1 MAHRGEHHLNLTGFL
16 ELDHS
21 CRSTVEI
28 DILPHI
34 TNWMDKRSNDRGIH
48 ALESQSLDGSEP
60 SKIYEINA
68 YELAN
73 QILEDYTQPDS
84 KYVQGLTGSL
94 GIIHA
99 YFTPKP
105 SDYVE
110 PDTWNNVR
118 KSFSQKFVESPLQKW
133 GFSGM
138 DDITQQLV
146 LKWESLVQDF
156 FLLALDS
163 MGLSVLNMRFNSF
176 YKSELVPF
184 VGYLYE
190 LAERLSEAKPADW
203 AIPDPNSGQSRPD
216 KPPVQGDS
224 TIDTKEVDGLANLV
238 LDRLKE
244 GRVFTVALTQN
255 VWLKL
260 EISVA
265 IRKRVISPNKYDV
278 LSDIM
283 QVDEKKRDE
292 NLVRLQIDSSGL
304 NPNDVHFEGCCV
316 EISRD
321 VVCRYDRS
329 NLNRMP
335 YLTAVLEETLRLHP
349 PVPKLAFFASE
360 DKAFND
366 TTIPKGS
373 KIFID
378 VESILKDTDPIAWG
392 KDANEFKP
400 ERMEGIKFEDDKRLK
415 SLEKSKDTY
424 FGNPF
429 ITMLAKLAIVSLFQ
443 RFDFKLV
450 DADYHLNWEQQIGP
464 VPGNLLLHAS
474 LRGQSQS
481 SAGVTE
487 EPPVSQVT
495 QTPTPH
501 TPEKKETPIYI
512 LWGGRDGTCENY
524 AETLLRW
531 APIRQERRAS
541 KRRTGDH
548 NCGYLRRYAR
558 IIGNRQRIEN
568 QLTWAIGYPTENA
581 KDFHAYLSKL
591 VAEKSTELEGVKYA
605 VFGCGRSG
613 WSDTYQKVPI
623 EFDDMLTRGGAEK
636 LINRGEFDAGR
647 PFTADAFDD
656 WAAKLWNV
664 LSKQYNVT
672 YDESLYREVYE
683 IRQIGNADAR
693 HRILRQKDTIS
704 AVVVENRTISNPDG
718 TLPARHIELRMRVK
732 EACKYQPGDVISV
745 LPTNPIEDVHRVFRH
760 FRMPLEQE
768 FRVEKLSSS
777 VFETLPAGERV
788 KVFEL
793 LINFVEL
800 GKPAQKSHLRIL
812 MKHTRNED
820 TKRELQS
827 EINTSLANTIKNHL
841 SILDYLEKYRDIELP
856 FNKFFIMLPY
866 MRTREYSISSSPLW
880 KPNTL
885 TLSYQEHTKGVSSG
899 YLARQS
905 PGDVIR
911 FTWRVSSHAHFGL
924 PERPD
929 KDGKPV
935 PANEAEKPVV
945 MFATGT
951 GIAPFRSMIQDR
963 WVRARQGEKV
973 GKMILFFGCRDPKK
987 EFLYADSDL
996 KDWMDQKNWKGERLL
1011 DVRPAFSRPPDE
1023 AAKVQS
1029 SGLKLFFSRAQKDAD
1044 LLIEVHD
1051 NGARYLTC
1059 GNVAASKGLE
1069 AVGKEIVRK
1078 GHEKKGKTPPPPEEI
1093 KKFIG
1098 QIYFTDVFG

>member
-1 MAHRGEHHLNLTGFL
+1 
-16 ELDHS
+16 
-21 CRSTVEI
+21 
-28 DILPHI
+28 
-34 TNWMDKRSNDRGIH
+34 MDKRSNDRGIH
-48 ALESQSLDGSEP
+48 TLKPQSLDGNEP

-84 KYVQGLTGSL
+84 KYVQGLTGAL

-146 LKWESLVQDF
+146 LKWERFGPDHQIGLVKDF

-163 MGLSVLNMRFNSF
+163 MGLSVLNLRFNSF
-176 YKSELVPF
+176 YKSEAVPL

-190 LAERLSEAKPADW
+190 LAERLSETKSAGW
-203 AIPDPNSGQSRPD
+203 AIPDPNAEQSNLNKTSAQDDNIRD
-216 KPPVQGDS
+216 KQE
-224 TIDTKEVDGLANLV
+224 IDGLATIV
-238 LDRLKE
+238 LDRLK
-244 GRVFTVALTQN
+244 
-255 VWLKL
+255 K
-260 EISVA
+260 A
-265 IRKRVISPNKYDV
+265 IERRVISPNKHDI

-283 QVDEKKRDE
+283 QVDEKNRESSLGAVTKYLALFSIAAIGLTSSALSFATYELLMNEPARKK
-292 NLVRLQIDSSGL
+292 LQKEIDGVL
-304 NPNDVHFEGCCV
+304 QGDNCKPDH
-316 EISRD
+316 
-321 VVCRYDRS
+321 
-329 NLNRMP
+329 LNRMP

-360 DKAFND
+360 DK
-366 TTIPKGS
+366 TINSTNISKGS

-392 KDANEFKP
+392 KDANKFRP

-429 ITMLAKLAIVSLFQ
+429 ITMLTKLAIVSLFQ

-450 DADYHLNWEQQIGP
+450 DADYHLNSEQQIGP
-464 VPGNLLLHAS
+464 VPGNLLLNAS

-487 EPPVSQVT
+487 EPPVPQVT
-495 QTPTPH
+495 QTPTPN

-531 APIRQERRAS
+531 APA
-541 KRRTGDH
+541 
-548 NCGYLRRYAR
+548 NGYKPIMAELNRYAKKDALPKDGPV
-558 IIGNRQRIEN
+558 IIIAA
-568 QLTWAIGYPTENA
+568 TYAGYPTENA

-591 VAEKSTELEGVKYA
+591 VAEKSTELKGVKYA

-636 LINRGEFDAGR
+636 LIARGEFDAGR

-664 LSKQYNVT
+664 LSKRYDVT

-718 TLPARHIELRMRVK
+718 TLPARHIELNLRVK

-760 FRMPLEQE
+760 FKMPLEQE

-812 MKHTRNED
+812 MKKTQNED

-841 SILDYLEKYRDIELP
+841 SILDYLEKYRDIELQ
-856 FNKFFIMLPY
+856 FNEFFVMLPY

-885 TLSYQEHTKGVSSG
+885 TLSYQEHKKGVSSG

-929 KDGKPV
+929 KDGNPV

-987 EFLYADSDL
+987 DFLYADSDL
-996 KDWMDQKNWKGERLL
+996 KDWMEQKNWKGEKLL

-1023 AAKVQS
+1023 AAKLQS
-1029 SGLKLFFSRAQKDAD
+1029 SGCKYIQDRAQKDAD
-1044 LLIEVHD
+1044 LLIEVYD

>member
-1 MAHRGEHHLNLTGFL
+1 
-16 ELDHS
+16 
-21 CRSTVEI
+21 
-28 DILPHI
+28 
-34 TNWMDKRSNDRGIH
+34 MDKRSNDRGIH
-48 ALESQSLDGSEP
+48 TLESQSLDGSEP

-146 LKWESLVQDF
+146 LKWERFGPDNKISLVQDF

-184 VGYLYE
+184 VVYLYE

-203 AIPDPNSGQSRPD
+203 AIPDPNSGQSRSD

-244 GRVFTVALTQN
+244 
-255 VWLKL
+255 
-260 EISVA
+260 A

-316 EISRD
+316 EVSRD

-366 TTIPKGS
+366 NTIPKGS
-373 KIFID
+373 KIFI
-378 VESILKDTDPIAWG
+378 
-392 KDANEFKP
+392 DANEFKP

-531 APIRQERRAS
+531 APA
-541 KRRTGDH
+541 
-548 NCGYLRRYAR
+548 NGYKPIMAELNRYAKKDALPKDGPV
-558 IIGNRQRIEN
+558 IIIAA
-568 QLTWAIGYPTENA
+568 TYAGYPTENA

-664 LSKQYNVT
+664 LSKQYDVT
-672 YDESLYREVYE
+672 YDESLYRE
-683 IRQIGNADAR
+683 
-693 HRILRQKDTIS
+693 QKDTIS

-793 LINFVEL
+793 LINF
-800 GKPAQKSHLRIL
+800 
-812 MKHTRNED
+812 HTRNED

-885 TLSYQEHTKGVSSG
+885 TLSYQEQKGVSSG

-929 KDGKPV
+929 KDGNPV

-973 GKMILFFGCRDPKK
+973 GKMIL
-987 EFLYADSDL
+987 DL

-1029 SGLKLFFSRAQKDAD
+1029 SGCKYIQDRAQKDAD
-1044 LLIEVHD
+1044 LLIEVYD

-1078 GHEKKGKTPPPPEEI
+1078 GHEKKGKTPPPP
-1093 KKFIG
+1093 G
-1098 QIYFTDVFG
+1098 D